1 MLPSD
6 PFYKSVLIKES
17 RKKCAVNN
25 IITQVRARYPQSKVS
40 PEIIQSV
47 NNYRM
52 FSASLFFVE
61 NSVLELKSIYSI
73 SIFLKVAKSG
83 VGVTFGSGVG
93 GRREERVNYYSNSN
107 YQKTEIKKYNLILL
121 EESLVRD
128 LFLL

>member
-1 MLPSD
+1 M
-6 PFYKSVLIKES
+6 
-17 RKKCAVNN
+17 NN

-52 FSASLFFVE
+52 FSASSFFVE

-107 YQKTEIKKYNLILL
+107 YQKTEIKKYDLILL
-121 EESLVRD
+121 EESLEIYFCSER
-128 LFLL
+128 FH